1 MTNYDWIVFSV
12 SLRLLDK
19 SNNQIITSM
28 HLQAKKTRCFLRRL
42 NLQQQ
47 FGRVPLEPA
56 SQSCWS
62 KTLIYT
68 WVGSSPSQGESGQR
82 LIDRYN
88 LLLSY
93 FSQEKLI
100 WSLYLLSASFIQ
112 FWAVTYLKWAWLR
125 PMDFVIL
132 WIYQSNIVVSFP
144 VKNTFIFRHVSG
156 WCVTSSVLEIKGSRG
171 RRWRLQSTTSGTTI
185 ESPPSWWDYVAYS
198 YPCSLTTFYYIVV
211 GKHKKVDTKLLKK

>member
-1 MTNYDWIVFSV
+1 MTNYHWIVFSV

-28 HLQAKKTRCFLRRL
+28 HLQSQIARCFLRRF

-47 FGRVPLEPA
+47 FGRVPLELA

-68 WVGSSPSQGESGQR
+68 WVGSSPSQGKSGQR

-93 FSQEKLI
+93 FSQERLI

-112 FWAVTYLKWAWLR
+112 FWAVTYLKWAWLTHG
-125 PMDFVIL
+125 FCESIKVIL
-132 WIYQSNIVVSFP
+132 SSR
-144 VKNTFIFRHVSG
+144 FRSKTHLYFGMFRVG
-156 WCVTSSVLEIKGSRG
+156 VWRHQC
-171 RRWRLQSTTSGTTI
+171 WRLKAPEGVGGEFNQQPQAQQS
-185 ESPPSWWDYVAYS
+185 
-198 YPCSLTTFYYIVV
+198 SLLRPDGIMLHILTLVLSLSSIT
-211 GKHKKVDTKLLKK
+211 